1 MLKLVHVQARIT
13 LKNGQASV
21 KQMDAADAI
30 DRRRAEEVISVFQN
44 GLAQRLTREKL
55 DDKLAGYAGN
65 RLDYREID
73 GLAKVI
79 FDSFSTF
86 ASDPLPLTSSPLS
99 RTDYFASNSIS
110 EQILSET
117 TEELDEDD
125 VTWKNKNEAENENER
140 NGEVENENEDESG
153 ESEEEAGTSPASGA
167 GTRLG
172 AFRLALWREA
182 ARPEFNPFHRPGL
195 TVSLRPGVQSLRK
208 AAASHDE
215 DLLANLLPEESR
227 RTLLQ
232 QAARLCESE
241 LAPDA
246 PTQPGHLGN
255 WLFADVPERHR
266 LANLSP
272 ELNIENLIN
281 RYNIELLRGV
291 LYLAPRIRLVV
302 RDKYKDLFKYLKL
315 FRLMHE
321 IKPIPL
327 SSSKSNGPSCLSD
340 QSKAASQESKAE
352 SGEEETG
359 WLAEN
364 EISGYEILLE
374 GASSPFLARTD
385 RRYGI
390 QFARFLPALLLC
402 EAEWELETELIFPA
416 FTNNNQSNSK
426 QSGRE
431 PNPQQGQED
440 GVYRAAYRLGPQPHL
455 RTHFK
460 GSGEYDSKLEEDL
473 AAALKLRFQTT
484 SRKQNPLPSVETENN
499 GAAESGKSEVEEVS
513 KLDQNSIQ
521 GQPEEEI
528 LAGKKKRKS
537 KRKKVEGERQGWV
550 IKREDRIIQVFD
562 TVMIPD
568 FAFEHRD
575 GRRALL
581 EVVGFWE
588 RGYLERKIAKLNR
601 AGRTDLIVLVSERTR
616 CGREHFLIK
625 GEEPPYQL
633 IFFKG
638 KPQLG
643 PILAALEKCAS
654 RLPNINLAK

>member
-21 KQMDAADAI
+21 KQMDAADPT
-30 DRRRAEEVISVFQN
+30 DRQKAQEVIAVFQK
-44 GLAQRLTREKL
+44 GAAERLTREKL
-55 DDKLAGYAGN
+55 DEKLAAYTGS

-79 FDSFSTF
+79 SDNFSTF
-86 ASDPLPLTSSPLS
+86 APDQLPLTALS
-99 RTDYFASNSIS
+99 GQTIFSNSIL
-110 EQILSET
+110 EDDLTET
-117 TEELDEDD
+117 TEDLEDLEEDD
-125 VTWKNKNEAENENER
+125 WIGEREEKGEKQKKVKGAED
-140 NGEVENENEDESG
+140 GLAPS
-153 ESEEEAGTSPASGA
+153 SAAGS
-167 GTRLG
+167 RLG

-182 ARPEFNPFHRPGL
+182 ARPEYSPFHRPGL
-195 TVSLRPGVQSLRK
+195 TVALRSGVQSLRK
-208 AAASHDE
+208 AAATHDE
-215 DLLANLLPEESR
+215 DLLTNLLPQEDR
-227 RTLLQ
+227 KALLH
-232 QAARLCESE
+232 QAAKLCDSE
-241 LAPDA
+241 LTADA
-246 PTQPGHLGN
+246 PVQPGHLGN

-266 LANLSP
+266 LVNLSP
-272 ELNIENLIN
+272 ELDVENLLN

-291 LYLAPRIRLVV
+291 LYLAPRIKLVV
-302 RDKYKDLFKYLKL
+302 RDKYKDLFKYIKL

-321 IKPIPL
+321 VKPLPL
-327 SSSKSNGPSCLSD
+327 PTAKSNGMGSPSEQNNTSP
-340 QSKAASQESKAE
+340 QEAKGAE
-352 SGEEETG
+352 KSEEAG
-359 WLAEN
+359 WLSEN
-364 EISGYEILLE
+364 EIGGYEILLE

-416 FTNNNQSNSK
+416 FTNNNQPDSN
-426 QSGRE
+426 QNGRE
-431 PNPQQGQED
+431 PGQSQSQGE
-440 GVYRAAYRLGPQPHL
+440 GVFRAAYRLGPQPHL

-460 GSGEYDSKLEEDL
+460 GSGEFDSKLEEDL
-473 AAALKLRFQTT
+473 AAAFEQRFQTT

-499 GAAESGKSEVEEVS
+499 GAAELGKSVTEEVG
-513 KLDQNSIQ
+513 KFDQTVI
-521 GQPEEEI
+521 GDQPAEEI
-528 LAGKKKRKS
+528 LSSKKKRKS
-537 KRKKVEGERQGWV
+537 RRKKVEGERQGWV
-550 IKREDRIIQVFD
+550 IKREDRIIPVFD

-568 FAFEHRD
+568 FSFEHRD

-616 CGREHFLIK
+616 CGREHFLRK
-625 GEEPPYQL
+625 GQEPPYQL

-643 PILAALEKCAS
+643 PILTALEKCAS
-654 RLPNINLAK
+654 QLTDINL

>member
-1 MLKLVHVQARIT
+1 MLKLVHVQARIS

-21 KQMDAADAI
+21 RQMDAADPA
-30 DRRRAEEVISVFQN
+30 DRQRAQEVITIFQK
-44 GLAQRLTREKL
+44 GAAERLTRDKL
-55 DDKLAGYAGN
+55 DQKLAGYTGS

-79 FDSFSTF
+79 SDSFSTF
-86 ASDPLPLTSSPLS
+86 APDQLPLTSLS
-99 RTDYFASNSIS
+99 GQTVFSNSI
-110 EQILSET
+110 L
-117 TEELDEDD
+117 EDD
-125 VTWKNKNEAENENER
+125 LTKTVDDLESLEDLE
-140 NGEVENENEDESG
+140 EDELVG
-153 ESEEEAGTSPASGA
+153 EKEEEGDKQEKEEEGEDDLASSSVTGS
-167 GTRLG
+167 RLG
-172 AFRLALWREA
+172 AFRLVLWREA
-182 ARPEFNPFHRPGL
+182 ARPEYSPFHRPGL
-195 TVSLRPGVQSLRK
+195 TVALRSGVQSLRK

-215 DLLANLLPEESR
+215 DLLANLLSHEDR
-227 RTLLQ
+227 KALLH
-232 QAARLCESE
+232 QAAKLCESE
-241 LAPDA
+241 LAADA

-255 WLFADVPERHR
+255 WLFADVPERQR
-266 LANLSP
+266 LVNLSP
-272 ELNIENLIN
+272 DLNVENLLN

-291 LYLAPRIRLVV
+291 LYLAPRIKLVV
-302 RDKYKDLFKYLKL
+302 RDKYKDLFKYIKL

-321 IKPIPL
+321 VKPLPL
-327 SSSKSNGPSCLSD
+327 PAAMANGTSSHSHVNQGNDLIQGAKV
-340 QSKAASQESKAE
+340 AE
-352 SGEEETG
+352 KTEEAG
-359 WLAEN
+359 WLSEN
-364 EISGYEILLE
+364 EIDGYEILLE

-416 FTNNNQSNSK
+416 FTNSGQPDSNQSR
-426 QSGRE
+426 GE
-431 PNPQQGQED
+431 PNQRQGQGEA
-440 GVYRAAYRLGPQPHL
+440 GYRAAYRLGPQPHL

-460 GSGEYDSKLEEDL
+460 GSSEFDSKLEEDL
-473 AAALKLRFQTT
+473 AAAFEQRFQTT
-484 SRKQNPLPSVETENN
+484 SRKQNSLPSIETENVNN
-499 GAAESGKSEVEEVS
+499 GATESGKREVEVAG
-513 KLDQNSIQ
+513 KADQNSIE
-521 GQPEEEI
+521 GQLTEETPP
-528 LAGKKKRKS
+528 GKKKRKS

-550 IKREDRIIQVFD
+550 IKREDRIIPVFD

-568 FAFEHRD
+568 FSFEHRD

-625 GEEPPYQL
+625 GQEPPYQL

-643 PILAALEKCAS
+643 PILAALEKCAV
-654 RLPNINLAK
+654 

>member
-21 KQMDAADAI
+21 RQMDAANPI
-30 DRRRAEEVISVFQN
+30 DRQRAMEVIAVFQK
-44 GLAQRLTREKL
+44 GAAERLTREKL
-55 DDKLAGYAGN
+55 DGKLTAYIGN

-79 FDSFSTF
+79 SDSFSTF
-86 ASDPLPLTSSPLS
+86 APDQLPVTSLS
-99 RTDYFASNSIS
+99 GQTIFPNSIL
-110 EQILSET
+110 EDGLTET
-117 TEELDEDD
+117 AEDLENLEDLDEDEW
-125 VTWKNKNEAENENER
+125 VWEREMQEKVKEAEDDLAPSSAT
-140 NGEVENENEDESG
+140 GS
-153 ESEEEAGTSPASGA
+153 
-167 GTRLG
+167 RLG

-182 ARPEFNPFHRPGL
+182 ARPEYSPFHRPGL
-195 TVSLRPGVQSLRK
+195 TVALKSGVQSLRK

-232 QAARLCESE
+232 QAAKLCESE
-241 LAPDA
+241 LAADA
-246 PTQPGHLGN
+246 PTQPGDLGN

-266 LANLSP
+266 LVDLSL
-272 ELNIENLIN
+272 ELNVENLIN

-327 SSSKSNGPSCLSD
+327 SSSKSNGTSSPSNITKSA
-340 QSKAASQESKAE
+340 SREAKAASA
-352 SGEEETG
+352 EEETG

-402 EAEWELETELIFPA
+402 EAGWELETELIFPA
-416 FTNNNQSNSK
+416 FTNNGKPDSNQD
-426 QSGRE
+426 GRE
-431 PNPQQGQED
+431 PSQRHD
-440 GVYRAAYRLGPQPHL
+440 SGVYRAAYRLGPQPHL

-460 GSGEYDSKLEEDL
+460 GSGKFDSKLEEDL
-473 AAALKLRFQTT
+473 AAAFEQRFQTT
-484 SRKQNPLPSVETENN
+484 SRKQNPLPPVDTESNLTVET
-499 GAAESGKSEVEEVS
+499 GEVREPAKAVQNVSNDGERTGEET
-513 KLDQNSIQ
+513 
-521 GQPEEEI
+521 PP
-528 LAGKKKRKS
+528 GKKKRKS
-537 KRKKVEGERQGWV
+537 RRKKVEGERQGWV
-550 IKREDRIIQVFD
+550 IKREDRIIPVFD

-575 GRRALL
+575 GRRVLL
-581 EVVGFWE
+581 EIVGFWE

-601 AGRTDLIVLVSERTR
+601 AGRKDLIVLVSERTR

-625 GEEPPYQL
+625 GQEPPYQL

-654 RLPNINLAK
+654 RVPENNVIKK